1 MPSIQTLR
9 AFEAA
14 ARHGSYSSAAAE
26 LGLTHGA
33 ISHRI
38 RELEERTGTPLFR
51 RAGRIMVPT
60 REAITML
67 AQVRQILALLQ
78 NAFPDRR
85 PRAGSRLVVSV
96 HPSLA
101 TRWLI
106 PRLHRFSDAHP
117 DAHVEIRST
126 ADLAD
131 FLDQGV
137 DIAVRYGAGAWPGA
151 TDERLAD
158 EVVFAVC
165 TPEYRDLHRI
175 VRPADLSRCV
185 LLRHSWQPWTPW
197 LRAAGLKLAEPVNG
211 LSVSD
216 SAMLLEAAAN
226 GQGVALARSRF
237 ALDDLARGRLV
248 RLFDV
253 QLEDAY
259 GYYVAWR
266 AGTTLSGIAETFRH
280 WLKRELTDQSRSDE
294 GLGVYQSGLLSSD

>member
-14 ARHGSYSSAAAE
+14 ARHGSYSSAAEE

-38 RELEERTGTPLFR
+38 RELEERMDMPLFR
-51 RAGRIMVPT
+51 RSGRIMVPT
-60 REAITML
+60 REAITLL
-67 AQVRQILALLQ
+67 AQVRQALTLLQ
-78 NAFPDRR
+78 HAFPDRR
-85 PRAGSRLVVSV
+85 PRAGARLVVSV

-106 PRLHRFSDAHP
+106 PRLHRFSELYP

-131 FLDQGV
+131 FLDHGV

-151 TDERLAD
+151 ADERLAD
-158 EVVFAVC
+158 EHMFPVC
-165 TPEYRDLHRI
+165 APEYRDRHRI
-175 VRPADLSRCV
+175 TKPADLARCV

-197 LRAAGLKLAEPVNG
+197 LRAAGLKLAEPTHG
-211 LSVSD
+211 LTVSD

-248 RLFDV
+248 RPFDV

-266 AGTTLSGIAETFRH
+266 AGTTPSATADAFRI
-280 WLKRELTDQSRSDE
+280 WLKRELAAPAIEVAPAAAVTRRKRR
-294 GLGVYQSGLLSSD
+294 